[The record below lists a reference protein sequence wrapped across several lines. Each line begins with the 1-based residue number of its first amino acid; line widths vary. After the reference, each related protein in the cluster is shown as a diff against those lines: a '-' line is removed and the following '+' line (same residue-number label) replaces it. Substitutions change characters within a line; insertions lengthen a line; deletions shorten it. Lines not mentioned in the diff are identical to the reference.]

1 MNQSALIITSTLVTG
16 AVGALFLEGMDFV
29 GHAFAAQPLLMATL
43 PLGAVLSNRL
53 YTKLDSASDG
63 GTHAAILA
71 AQDGKPAAPSGMAPL
86 IFVSTLLTHLGGGS
100 AGREGTALQLG
111 AGITALVAKVTRCR
125 AVAGGL
131 ATRCGLAAGFGA
143 VFGTP
148 ATAAVFALEMCA
160 GRLSLRDAAWVSAAG
175 WGGHAVA
182 TLCGANHGRPFHPPV
197 LNSLNLE
204 ALGGL
209 ATLSLACG
217 LLTGWFQR
225 GLFFL
230 RSFGRQV
237 SSDWTTA
244 LAATALL
251 AALSIAVPN
260 GMSYCGLG
268 ATSMTE
274 GAISIQSMLSEG
286 IAAPFAWLWKTV
298 FTLITLGAGMR
309 GGEVTPLFFIG
320 ASLGL
325 HLASIGLPTAGIAG
339 PVGLC
344 LAFAAGLRAP
354 LAATILGFE
363 LFGWETGIAVALSA
377 HLSTLVTKTITSR
390 KSRS

>member
-148 ATAAVFALEMCA
+148 ATAAVFALEMHD
-160 GRLSLRDAAWVSAAG
+160 GQPSLREASWVSAAS
-175 WGGHAVA
+175 WGGHAIA
-182 TLCGANHGRPFHPPV
+182 TLCGATHSTTPAPV
-197 LNSLNLE
+197 VESLNLGV
-204 ALGGL
+204 LGGFAAL
-209 ATLSLACG
+209 AIACG
-217 LLTGWFQR
+217 LLTGFFQR
-225 GLFFL
+225 GLSRL
-230 RSFGRQV
+230 RTVRAQIG
-237 SSDWTTA
+237 SDWVIA
-244 LAATALL
+244 IVSTALL
-251 AALSIAVPN
+251 ATLATAVAN
-260 GMSYCGLG
+260 GLSYCGLG

-274 GAISIQSMLSEG
+274 GAISIQSMLYEG
-286 IAAPFAWLWKTV
+286 TAAPFAWLWKTV

-309 GGEVTPLFFIG
+309 GGEVTPLFFMG
-320 ASLGL
+320 TSLAL

-363 LFGWETGIAVALSA
+363 LFGWETAIAVALSA
-377 HLSTLVTKTITSR
+377 HLSMLMAKTITTG
-390 KSRS
+390 KSHS

>member
-53 YTKLDSASDG
+53 YTKLDPASDG
-63 GTHAAILA
+63 GTNAAIRA
-71 AQDGKPAAPSGMAPL
+71 SQEDKPAAPSGMAPL

-111 AGITALVAKVTRCR
+111 AGITALVAKLARCN
-125 AVAGGL
+125 AIAGGL

-148 ATAAVFALEMCA
+148 ATAAVFALEMHA
-160 GRLSLRDAAWVSAAG
+160 GQPSLREALWVSAAS
-175 WGGHAVA
+175 WGGHAMA
-182 TLCGANHGRPFHPPV
+182 TLCGAAHSTTPPPV
-197 LNSLNLE
+197 FESLNLGT
-204 ALGGL
+204 LGGL
-209 ATLSLACG
+209 AALAVSCG
-217 LLTGWFQR
+217 VLTGLFQR
-225 GLFFL
+225 ALSRL
-230 RSFGRQV
+230 RTVRAQIG
-237 SSDWTTA
+237 SDWA
-244 LAATALL
+244 IAIASTALL
-251 AALSIAVPN
+251 ATLATAVPN
-260 GMSYCGLG
+260 GLSYCGLG

-274 GAISIQSMLSEG
+274 GAISIQSMLSDAT
-286 IAAPFAWLWKTV
+286 AAPFAWLWKTV

-309 GGEVTPLFFIG
+309 GGEVTPLFFMG
-320 ASLGL
+320 TSLAL
-325 HLASIGLPTAGIAG
+325 HLASVGLPMAGVAG

-354 LAATILGFE
+354 LAAMILGFE
-363 LFGWETGIAVALSA
+363 LFGWETAIAVALSA
-377 HLSTLVTKTITSR
+377 HLSTLVAKTITARESR
-390 KSRS
+390 R